1 MSEPAVFVR
10 YGIISEVSRFT
21 PPTFPVERGQN
32 VVVSTLRGL
41 QLGTVLERTTP
52 SNGTSKTNGHDAD
65 DAESS
70 FERVVRI
77 ATSDDEQ
84 LVSELR
90 SAAQQ
95 EFASWVQR
103 IGQWK
108 LALELIDLEWTLD
121 RTKLIL
127 YVL

>member
-1 MSEPAVFVR
+1 PK
-10 YGIISEVSRFT
+10 
-21 PPTFPVERGQN
+21 
-32 VVVSTLRGL
+32 
-41 QLGTVLERTTP
+41 

-65 DAESS
+65 DPESNS
-70 FERVVRI
+70 ERVVRI

-95 EFASWVQR
+95 EFAAWAQR
-103 IGQWK
+103 ISQWK

-127 YVL
+127 YVLSGRGPDCTKLALQAAAAR